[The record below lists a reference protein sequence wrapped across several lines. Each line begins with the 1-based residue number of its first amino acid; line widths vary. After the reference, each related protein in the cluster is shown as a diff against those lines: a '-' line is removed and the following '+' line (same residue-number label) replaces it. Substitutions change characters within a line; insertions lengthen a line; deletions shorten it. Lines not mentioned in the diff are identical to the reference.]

1 MYLLKHR
8 CAKSWRFK
16 AQMLLAV
23 DVLQGKLVNYSH
35 HICVGLVG
43 ESAESNK
50 AVDVR
55 ITMYD
60 LEVT

>member
-1 MYLLKHR
+1 
-8 CAKSWRFK
+8 
-16 AQMLLAV
+16 MLLAV